1 MTRIMI
7 ELDDEAAT
15 AALGARLAAV
25 LKNGDILLL
34 SGDLGAGKSTLAR
47 GLIEALTGA
56 AEAPSPT
63 FTFVETYDAPGFT
76 LRHFDL
82 YRLETPEEVW
92 ELGFEDALS
101 DGAALV
107 EWPERLGALIP
118 ADGLAIRLNIDGARR
133 IAVMEPGE
141 TWAPRLAAAGIA

>member
-7 ELDDEAAT
+7 DLEDEAAT

-25 LKNGDILLL
+25 LQDGDILLL

-47 GLIEALTGA
+47 GLIGALTGA

-63 FTFVETYDAPGFT
+63 FTFVETYDAPAFA

-82 YRLETPEEVW
+82 YRLDRPEDVW
-92 ELGFEDALS
+92 ELGLEEALS
-101 DGAALV
+101 DGAVLI
-107 EWPERLGALIP
+107 EWPERLGPLLP

-133 IAVMEPGE
+133 IAVIAPGE
-141 TWAPRLAAAGIA
+141 NWAARLAGAGIA